1 MKYKVIER
9 KHFEADRIG
18 ELVFYYTTHEFNEYI
33 VRLND
38 LVSVGDITY
47 HTTRK
52 HNVIVVDIY
61 F

>member
-1 MKYKVIER
+1 MKFKVIER

-18 ELVFYYTTHEFNEYI
+18 ELTFYYTTHEYNEYI
-33 VRLND
+33 NRLND
-38 LVSVGDITY
+38 LESRGIITR
-47 HTTRK
+47 HVTRK

>member
-1 MKYKVIER
+1 MKFKVIER

-18 ELVFYYTTHEFNEYI
+18 ELTFYYTTHEYNEYI
-33 VRLND
+33 NSLND
-38 LVSVGDITY
+38 LVSNDTLTY